1 METSIENSN
10 PDLWKYITPKCV
22 FENVRVMV
30 ANRLASNGKEW
41 TQYFKEYNS
50 GT

>member
-10 PDLWKYITPKCV
+10 PDLLKLITPKCV
-22 FENVRVMV
+22 LENVRVIV
-30 ANRLASNGKEW
+30 ANRLATDGESWAECFMKD
-41 TQYFKEYNS
+41 NS